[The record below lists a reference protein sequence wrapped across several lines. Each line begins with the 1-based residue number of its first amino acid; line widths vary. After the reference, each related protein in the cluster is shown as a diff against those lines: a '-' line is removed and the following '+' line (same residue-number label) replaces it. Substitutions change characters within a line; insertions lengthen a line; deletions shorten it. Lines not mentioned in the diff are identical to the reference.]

1 MTPRGVACRQVTPG
15 STSLLL
21 TSHAA
26 EESESGPEGGG
37 GLGAGGCVLPGEL
50 PNDPNL
56 HLCVCVRGEYVCVGE
71 CVNSNY

>member
-1 MTPRGVACRQVTPG
+1 MQRKRA
-15 STSLLL
+15 
-21 TSHAA
+21 
-26 EESESGPEGGG
+26 SESGPEGGG

>member
-1 MTPRGVACRQVTPG
+1 MQRKRV
-15 STSLLL
+15 
-21 TSHAA
+21 
-26 EESESGPEGGG
+26 SESGPEGGG